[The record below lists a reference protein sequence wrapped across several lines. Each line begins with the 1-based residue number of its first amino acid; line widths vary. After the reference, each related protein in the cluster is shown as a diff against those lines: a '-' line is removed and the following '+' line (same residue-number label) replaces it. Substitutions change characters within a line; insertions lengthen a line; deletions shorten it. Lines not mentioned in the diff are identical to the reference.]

1 MDAPGNDVRLA
12 GRAQEKTAERVWVV
26 TREHTALQLD
36 LLATEEP
43 LEIRLR
49 AAGLARRHAALAVLY
64 RRGQEAQQRTVAITM
79 RTPGN
84 DFELAAGF
92 LYGEGVIRSAE
103 DIRQV
108 THCDDRSLDDAR
120 RHNIVNVDLRNGVLP

>member
-1 MDAPGNDVRLA
+1 MESPAKNVGSSVRP
-12 GRAQEKTAERVWVV
+12 QEKTEAWVWAVAPGHSEP
-26 TREHTALQLD
+26 RLD
-36 LLATEEP
+36 LVATEEP

-49 AAGLARRHAALAVLY
+49 AAGLARGRSVLPVLY
-64 RRGQEAQQRTVAITM
+64 RRGQGAGQRTVAITM

-92 LYGEGVIRSAE
+92 LYGEGVIRGAE

-108 THCDDRSLDDAR
+108 THCDDPALDDGR
-120 RHNIVNVDLRNGVLP
+120 RHNIVNV